1 MSFDATGG
9 DTENSFGIG
18 GRGRIRAGGRADL
31 VEATGDIVC
40 VPANSGDITPLTG
53 VMTVT
58 PGIGG
63 AGGASMEVEY
73 KGGTAVEGPY
83 PEVSRLRRLWASD
96 SVKAPE

>member
-31 VEATGDIVC
+31 VEATGDIVW
-40 VPANSGDITPLTG
+40 VPVNSGDITSLTG